1 MIALLLKGF
10 FALAPVTVYLLALV
24 ALDSYKL
31 VTLRAVLTAVVA
43 GALVLVG
50 CQYLNSALLE
60 FSGLTVDTF
69 SRYLA
74 PVTEELAKGAY
85 LIWLVH
91 RRRIGF
97 SIDAAIL
104 GFAIGTGFGALENVF
119 YLRLIP
125 DASLLTW
132 ILRGCGTAIMH
143 GSTTAILGIIA
154 HRHGDQTRLATW
166 WSTLIGLAVAVV
178 LHAAYNH
185 FFVAPVLT
193 AMGLIVGVPLVT
205 LVVFRQSE
213 RSLERWLGL
222 SFDTDAA
229 MLQAIDEGRV
239 AATNVGSYLISIR
252 EHFPP
257 TVVADMLCLLRLQVE
272 LAIQAK
278 GLLLM
283 RRGGF
288 DVPTPPDVTEKLA
301 ELEYLER
308 SLGPTG
314 RLALR
319 PFLARGRRERWQR
332 HLLRQS

>member
-1 MIALLLKGF
+1 MIELVLKGF

-31 VTLRAVLTAVVA
+31 VTLRAVLSAVMA
-43 GALVLVG
+43 GVLALVG

-60 FSGLTVDTF
+60 LLDLTPATF
-69 SRYLA
+69 SRYVA

-85 LIWLVH
+85 LVWLVH

-97 SIDAAIL
+97 GIDAAIL
-104 GFAIGTGFGALENVF
+104 GFAIGAGFGALENVF

-125 DASLLTW
+125 DAGLLTW
-132 ILRGCGTAIMH
+132 ILRGCGTALMH

-154 HRHGDQTRLATW
+154 HRHGDHARLAAWRATG
-166 WSTLIGLAVAVV
+166 LGLAVAMI

-185 FFVAPVLT
+185 FFVAPILT
-193 AMGLIVGVPLVT
+193 AAGLLVGVPLIT
-205 LVVFRQSE
+205 TAVFRQSE
-213 RSLERWLGL
+213 RALERWLGL
-222 SFDTDAA
+222 GFDTDAQL
-229 MLQAIDEGRV
+229 LQVMNEGKL
-239 AATNVGSYLISIR
+239 AETHVGSYLLSVR
-252 EHFPP
+252 QHFPP

-278 GLLLM
+278 GILMM

-288 DVPTPPDVTEKLA
+288 DVAAPPGVADKLK
-301 ELEYLER
+301 EMTYLER
-308 SLGPTG
+308 SIGTTG

-319 PFLARGRRERWQR
+319 PFLARGRREAWQR
-332 HLLRQS
+332 HLLNQ